1 MFRKKSNRFHRLVT
15 AAAAIALGACLLL
28 GSLGTAS
35 AGLFKDALEKSGPQ
49 VGDIVTFGSYEQNNN
64 QSCTEPI
71 EWIVLDRD
79 GRNALLLSRCC
90 LDNVPFHD
98 QQTEA
103 KWADSYLR
111 EWLNDTFLYAAFSQS
126 EREDIVSA
134 SVTTSSNP
142 VHGTSGGRDTTDKV
156 FLLSIDE
163 AETYFDSDEDRRV
176 EATAYAKRQ
185 GAQVYDTGA
194 WWRLRSPGMFDYSAA
209 SVYASGKIAYDGD
222 AVSDYGCA
230 IRPAIWVEY

>member
-1 MFRKKSNRFHRLVT
+1 MFLKKSTRFHRLATAVT
-15 AAAAIALGACLLL
+15 AIALGVCLLV
-28 GSLGTAS
+28 GSFGTAN
-35 AGLFKDALEKSGPQ
+35 AGRISELIGPQ

-64 QSCTEPI
+64 QSCAEPI

-79 GRNALLLSRCC
+79 GRNALLLSRYC

-98 QQTEA
+98 QQVET

-111 EWLNDTFLYAAFSQS
+111 EWLNDTFLYTAFSSS
-126 EREDIVSA
+126 EREDIVST
-134 SVTTSSNP
+134 SITTSKNP
-142 VHGTSGGRDTTDKV
+142 VHRTSGGRDTTDKV

-163 AETYFDSDEDRRV
+163 VETYFDSDVDRRV
-176 EATAYAKRQ
+176 DATAYAKRQ
-185 GAQVYDTGA
+185 GAQVYNTGA
-194 WWRLRSPGMFDYSAA
+194 WWRLRSPGKFDYSVA
-209 SVYASGKIAYDGD
+209 SVYASGQIAYDGD

>member
-1 MFRKKSNRFHRLVT
+1 MLLKKSTRFHRLAT
-15 AAAAIALGACLLL
+15 AVAAIALGVCLLT

-35 AGLFKDALEKSGPQ
+35 AGRSWRSGGPQ
-49 VGDIVTFGSYEQNNN
+49 VGDIVTFGSYEQNND

-79 GRNALLLSRCC
+79 GDNALLLSRYC

-98 QQTEA
+98 QQVET

-111 EWLNDTFLYAAFSQS
+111 QWLNDTFLYAAFSRS
-126 EREDIVSA
+126 EREDIVST
-134 SVTTSSNP
+134 SITTSCNP
-142 VHGTSGGRDTTDKV
+142 VHGTSGGRDTTDQV

-163 AETYFDSDEDRRV
+163 VESYFDSDTDRRV

-185 GAQVYDTGA
+185 GAQVYNTGA
-194 WWRLRSPGMFDYSAA
+194 WWRLRSPGKFDYSVA
-209 SVYASGKIAYDGD
+209 SVYASGQIAYDGD